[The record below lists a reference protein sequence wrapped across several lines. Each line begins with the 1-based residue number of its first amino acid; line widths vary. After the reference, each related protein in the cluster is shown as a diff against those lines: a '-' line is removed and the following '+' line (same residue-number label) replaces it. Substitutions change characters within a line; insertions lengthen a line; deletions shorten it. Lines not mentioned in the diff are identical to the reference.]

1 MSKGIASLARQV
13 ASKGRGGDS
22 TLLHIHP
29 SELEGMR
36 KVLHKVDPNI
46 RITLNPETGMY
57 EAWSWKKTLAAIGIG
72 AGIAGL
78 AFLTGGAGLA
88 ATGKIAT
95 VAGKLGLVG
104 KAASGAKALTALGT
118 LAKTVA
124 IPALT
129 SGAAGL
135 AVGAFAPDQ
144 KKESQKA
151 LTELDQYKAASLAQQ
166 EKNIRIPLLR
176 PPNTAPTISQAT
188 TAQPAPISTST
199 TTAQPTGIGSV
210 LSMGATPKS
219 QPAPAQQKGIAS
231 VFPSSIAS
239 DPVAPEEEEDDV
251 LSETK
256 SPYKAS
262 GYAEGGSL
270 EPEEKKARQI
280 VQDAME
286 AIRGE
291 GDDPEGSLNTYLA
304 YYGKDALQD
313 LYKRMSGKEEVEEE
327 DNYEPPEGM
336 IKGPGNGMD
345 DMATA
350 RMAHGGQKVLLSN
363 DEFIIP
369 ADVVSGLG
377 DGSSESGA
385 RKLYAMMDRVRMD
398 RTGNKKQPGK
408 VKDVR
413 VLPA

>member
-46 RITLNPETGMY
+46 EITLNPETGMY
-57 EAWSWKKTLAAIGIG
+57 EAWSWKKTLAAIGLG
-72 AGIAGL
+72 AAAAGL
-78 AFLTGGAGLA
+78 IFFTGGLGA
-88 ATGKIAT
+88 AA
-95 VAGKLGLVG
+95 APGLVHAVG
-104 KAASGAKALTALGT
+104 TTGMAALKGI
-118 LAKTVA
+118 A
-124 IPALT
+124 IPALI
-129 SGAAGL
+129 SGTAAT
-135 AVGAFAPDQ
+135 AVSAFKPDQ
-144 KKESQKA
+144 KKESQQA
-151 LTELDQYKAASLAQQ
+151 LTELDKYKAASLAQQ

-176 PPNTAPTISQAT
+176 SANTAPTISQPA

-210 LSMGATPKS
+210 LAMGATPKS
-219 QPAPAQQKGIAS
+219 QPATVQQKGIAS
-231 VFPSSIAS
+231 VFQPSVAS
-239 DPVAPEEEEDDV
+239 APVVTEEEEEDV
-251 LSETK
+251 
-256 SPYKAS
+256 S

-286 AIRGE
+286 AIRGV

-304 YYGKDALQD
+304 YYGKDALKD

>member
-57 EAWSWKKTLAAIGIG
+57 EAWSWKKTLLAIGLG
-72 AGIAGL
+72 AA
-78 AFLTGGAGLA
+78 
-88 ATGKIAT
+88 
-95 VAGKLGLVG
+95 
-104 KAASGAKALTALGT
+104 
-118 LAKTVA
+118 
-124 IPALT
+124 
-129 SGAAGL
+129 AAGL
-135 AVGAFAPDQ
+135 IIFTSGGATAPAVKMFGTGAAALLKGVAVPALIAGAGSTAVSAFAPDQ

-151 LTELDQYKAASLAQQ
+151 ITELDQWKAASLAQQ
-166 EKNIRIPLLR
+166 QKGIIIPRMR
-176 PPNTAPTISQAT
+176 PLNTDTAPTISQAT
-188 TAQPAPISTST
+188 TAQPAPISTGT
-199 TTAQPTGIGSV
+199 TTSQPTGIASA
-210 LSMGATPKS
+210 LTMGAMPKLQS
-219 QPAPAQQKGIAS
+219 APVPQKGIAS

-239 DPVAPEEEEDDV
+239 DPVVPEEEEDDV
-251 LSETK
+251 LR
-256 SPYKAS
+256 A
-262 GYAEGGSL
+262 AEGGSL

-304 YYGKDALQD
+304 YYGKEALRD

-408 VKDVR
+408 IKDVR